1 MSLGRHVDPE
11 DIIHHL
17 ESVRPLSKS
26 TNNKPH
32 HLTPYSTPYAS
43 QQDIPKYEIPPEG
56 APSDTVY
63 SMINNE
69 LDLDGRPNLNLASFV
84 GTYLD
89 PNAHKLFT
97 SNLSKNLADND
108 EYPALLSLS
117 ERCVSILANLWGA
130 SKSEHAIGSPTV
142 GSSEA
147 IHLAGL
153 SLKRRWQ
160 AKMKAQGKNIHEP
173 GPNIIM
179 GSNAQVALLKFARYF
194 EVEARTVPVSERSN
208 HCLDPEL
215 VRERVDENTIGV
227 FVILGSTYTGH
238 YEPVER
244 VCEVLDEIQRERGWD
259 VHVHVDAASGGF
271 VAPFTLA
278 GAGQKWNFEQPR
290 VKSINV
296 SGHKYGLVT
305 PGIGWIVW
313 RDEKYLSEELI
324 FELHYLGGTEKSYT
338 LNFSRPGAQVVVQ
351 YYNLIHL
358 GFGGYKEIMENCLAN
373 ARVLSRGLE
382 ETGWYTCVSDI
393 HRPVVKGSSGVAGKI
408 KVAAETFTGGSD
420 GGKEKEEEEQEKET
434 SAGYTPGLPVVSF
447 RFTDKFRKEF
457 PHIKQEDVSLLLRA
471 RQWIIPNYALPPDED
486 KTEILRVVIRESMS
500 FDLLDR
506 LVTDIVQ
513 VTEQLIDHDEVDLS
527 IMRKQGGRRRP
538 NRKTGKGKKQDK
550 DDQKDESVRERAGEE
565 VKRLAGGIHRSV
577 C

>member
-1 MSLGRHVDPE
+1 MSLGRHIDPE

-17 ESVRPLSKS
+17 ESVRPPSKS
-26 TNNKPH
+26 TNKPH
-32 HLTPYSTPYAS
+32 HLTAYSTPYTS
-43 QQDIPKYEIPPEG
+43 QRDIPKYEIPREG

-63 SMINNE
+63 SMINDE

-84 GTYLD
+84 DTYLD
-89 PNAHKLFT
+89 PNARKLFT
-97 SNLSKNLADND
+97 SNLAKNLADND
-108 EYPALLSLS
+108 EYPALLSMS

-130 SKSEHAIGSPTV
+130 SKSEHAVGSPTV

-147 IHLAGL
+147 VHLAGL

-160 AKMKAQGKNIHEP
+160 AKMKAQGKSIHEP

-194 EVEARTVPVSERSN
+194 EVDARILPVSEKSDF
-208 HCLDPEL
+208 CLDPDL
-215 VRERVDENTIGV
+215 VRENVDENTIGV

-244 VCEVLDEIQRERGWD
+244 ICQLLDEIQKEKGWD
-259 VHVHVDAASGGF
+259 VDVHVDAASGGF
-271 VAPFTLA
+271 VAPFTYA
-278 GAGQKWNFEQPR
+278 GAGQKWNFELPR

-313 RDEKYLSEELI
+313 RDEKYLPEELI

-358 GFGGYKEIMENCLAN
+358 GFGGYREIMENCLAN

-393 HRPVVKGSSGVAGKI
+393 HRPVKSNSVTGRI
-408 KVAAETFTGGSD
+408 KAAAETVTGSGTGG
-420 GGKEKEEEEQEKET
+420 EEEEEKET

-447 RFTDKFRKEF
+447 RFTDEFKQEF

-471 RQWIIPNYALPPDED
+471 RQWIIPNYALPPNED

-527 IMRKQGGRRRP
+527 IMRKQRGRKHP
-538 NRKTGKGKKQDK
+538 NRKTDKGKG
-550 DDQKDESVRERAGEE
+550 ESVKEKVGEE
-565 VKRLAGGIHRSV
+565 VKRLNGGIHRSV